1 MATRKMY
8 QRPDLVVKRVI
19 SYTVLTICSI
29 TMIIPFI
36 WMFTTSLKPTN
47 EVFTFPPTLFASR
60 IDWSNYGR
68 MFQRFPFALYLL
80 NSAKITFFVVVLQLF
95 TSCMAGYVF
104 ARIKFRFSDKLFL
117 LYLATMMVPSQ
128 VTVIPT
134 FILMKTYKLV
144 DTHWALIL
152 PGIVSAYGTFLLRQ
166 FFITVPQALEDS
178 AKIDGC
184 NHFQICV
191 RIMLPLAKPTI
202 TTLAIFIFMGVWNDY
217 FNPLIYINTDT
228 LKTLPLGVASMQGM
242 YATDW
247 PMLMAGAFLSTI
259 PVLVAFLIGQDQF
272 VKGVMLSGMKD

>member
-19 SYTVLTICSI
+19 SYVVLTICSI
-29 TMIIPFI
+29 TMIIPFV

-60 IDWSNYGR
+60 IDWSNYVR

-259 PVLVAFLIGQDQF
+259 PVLIAFLVGQDQF

>member
-1 MATRKMY
+1 MSTRKMS
-8 QRPDLVVKRVI
+8 QRPEMVVKRVL
-19 SYTVLTICSI
+19 SYIVLTLCAF

-36 WMFTTSLKPTN
+36 WMVTTSLKPTN

-68 MFQRFPFALYLL
+68 MFQRFPFSLYFL
-80 NSAKITFFVVVLQLF
+80 NSAKVTFFVVVLQLF

-104 ARIKFRFSDKLFL
+104 ARIKFRFAGKLFL
-117 LYLATMMVPSQ
+117 LYLATMMVPGQ
-128 VTVIPT
+128 VTVIPN

-152 PGIVSAYGTFLLRQ
+152 PAVVSAYGTFLLRQ

-184 NHFQICV
+184 NHFQIFAC
-191 RIMLPLAKPTI
+191 IMLPLAKPTI
-202 TTLAIFIFMGVWNDY
+202 TTLGIFIFMSIWNDY